1 VRNIIS
7 TRSPRMLDP
16 LQLLLFC
23 NTLLMAVPG
32 REDLV
37 HEAFACPR
45 CEALSVDVCRCALMR
60 TTSTC
65 MFQCAFIWR
74 VIV

>member
-1 VRNIIS
+1 MRNIIS
-7 TRSPRMLDP
+7 TRSPRMLDLLQSP
-16 LQLLLFC
+16 LLC

-45 CEALSVDVCRCALMR
+45 CEALSVDVCRCAPMQ
-60 TTSTC
+60 TPSAC
-65 MFQCAFIWR
+65 MFQCAFIWH